1 MPTALWIA
9 HVHVTDAEAYGRYAK
24 EAGPAIA
31 AHGGVFLAR
40 GGRYVQL
47 EGNDRAR
54 NVVARFPSL
63 EKAVE
68 CYNSPAYQ
76 AALAH
81 ANRLFPAERA
91 PAAHRKAG
99 RSAQSCSNTQGQS
112 QGTGPQGG
120 HAQTRCRQAG
130 AQHRPALTLR

>member
-9 HVHVTDAEAYGRYAK
+9 HVHVTDPDAYARYAK
-24 EAGPAIA
+24 GATVAIA

-47 EGNDRAR
+47 EGNDRPR

-63 EKAVE
+63 DQAVA
-68 CYNSPAYQ
+68 CFNSADYQ

-81 ANRLFPAERA
+81 A
-91 PAAHRKAG
+91 
-99 RSAQSCSNTQGQS
+99 
-112 QGTGPQGG
+112 TG
-120 HAQTRCRQAG
+120 ASVRD
-130 AQHRPALTLR
+130 LVVVEEV